1 MLAAMDEVNI
11 PRTFNDAG
19 WPPQPAPE
27 SPGPGAAGGVRAHR
41 FGTRARVAIG
51 LTAAVVLAGVSVL
64 GATLSSSGAG
74 TAQAAGAVLTGS
86 ASPSGGSPH
95 HGAASGAFGHG
106 ASSGDQPWAT
116 AHGARARIH
125 ACIASARRLRASGHN
140 DAASARLHA
149 CIRRFF
155 RHREAVFGRMRA
167 RDARLGLRHRA
178 LHGQFT
184 IESKS
189 GPKTIAFERGTV
201 ESVSGSSVVIKAADG
216 VTMTWQLG
224 SDARIYRDWHKVSAD
239 ALAAGQQVA
248 VMGLVTGGCDQAR
261 RVLIWDHALSRS

>member
-1 MLAAMDEVNI
+1 MDEVNI
-11 PRTFNDAG
+11 PRTFSDAG
-19 WPPQPAPE
+19 WPPQPSPE
-27 SPGPGAAGGVRAHR
+27 SPGPGAAGDVRAHR
-41 FGTRARVAIG
+41 LGTRARVAIG

-64 GATLSSSGAG
+64 SATLSSSGAG

-86 ASPSGGSPH
+86 ASPAGGSPH
-95 HGAASGAFGHG
+95 GSSHGAASGAFGAG
-106 ASSGDQPWAT
+106 ASSGDEPWAM

-140 DAASARLHA
+140 DAARARLRA
-149 CIRRFF
+149 CFRRFF

-167 RDARLGLRHRA
+167 REARLGLRHRA
-178 LHGQFT
+178 MHGQFT

-201 ESVSGSSVVIKAADG
+201 ESASGSSVVIKAADG

-248 VMGLVTGGCDQAR
+248 VMGLVTGGSDQAR
-261 RVLIWDHALSRS
+261 RVLIWDHTPSRS